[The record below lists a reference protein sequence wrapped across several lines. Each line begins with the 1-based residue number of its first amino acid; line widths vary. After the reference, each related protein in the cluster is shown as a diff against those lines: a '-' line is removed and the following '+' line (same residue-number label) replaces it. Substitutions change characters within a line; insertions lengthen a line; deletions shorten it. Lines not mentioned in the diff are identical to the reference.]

1 VGAVALLVV
10 VHVYPDLND
19 DQRVRIVSA
28 RKASTRERKT
38 MSNSELSP
46 EQRAR
51 LEKLAQM
58 DDGDIDFSDIPELTD
73 EQLSRAFRPGLG
85 RPIKQPVTIRL
96 DTDIVNW
103 FKQHAGDKPYQ
114 TEINRVLRQHVTQAR
129 KRRA

>member
-1 VGAVALLVV
+1 
-10 VHVYPDLND
+10 
-19 DQRVRIVSA
+19 
-28 RKASTRERKT
+28 